1 MDNTNF
7 LQACY
12 DGNNLLIKN
21 AYLGKVD
28 INFCDPSN
36 GHGLYLA
43 AAQGHESTVKLLLQ
57 HGAVDGLVM
66 ANTTSALN
74 VAVFKGFFNIVT
86 MLLEEASQP
95 KVNLKT
101 KTGETPLHSAAKKG
115 FVNITIKLL
124 EHGADPDSCTND
136 LHDTPLHYAAMKGTP
151 NQQDALFQYF
161 AIKSELGL
169 FITSKKDYEEIICA
183 LLMASRNDNH
193 LTKNRDDATYLDIA
207 ETNNWLNEVLSIQK
221 STLML
226 KKLSIRSCQQPPI
239 LNAFEIDKQKNVY
252 QQVENIPE
260 PAKKISLSLINK
272 IS

>member
-12 DGNNLLIKN
+12 DGNNPLIKN

-43 AAQGHESTVKLLLQ
+43 ATQGHESTVKLLLQ
-57 HGAVDGLVM
+57 HGAVDNLAM

-101 KTGETPLHSAAKKG
+101 KTGETPLHSAAQQG
-115 FVNITIKLL
+115 LATITLKLL
-124 EHGADPDSCTND
+124 EHGADPDGCTTT
-136 LHDTPLHYAAMKGTP
+136 LQDTPLHYAAMRK
-151 NQQDALFQYF
+151 QFSLFHMR
-161 AIKSELGL
+161 E
-169 FITSKKDYEEIICA
+169 KDYEGTIRA
-183 LLMASRNDNH
+183 LLMASKNNNH
-193 LTKNRDDATYLDIA
+193 LMTNQDNETFLNIA
-207 ETNNWLNEVLSIQK
+207 EKNNWLNEVLDLQK
-221 STLML
+221 NTLML
-226 KKLSIRSCQQPPI
+226 KQLAIRSTLQPSPI
-239 LNAFEIDKQKNVY
+239 LHAFELSKQTHASL
-252 QQVENIPE
+252 QTDSQPE
-260 PAKKISLSLINK
+260 TPETVKKTSNFLIK
-272 IS
+272 GYL